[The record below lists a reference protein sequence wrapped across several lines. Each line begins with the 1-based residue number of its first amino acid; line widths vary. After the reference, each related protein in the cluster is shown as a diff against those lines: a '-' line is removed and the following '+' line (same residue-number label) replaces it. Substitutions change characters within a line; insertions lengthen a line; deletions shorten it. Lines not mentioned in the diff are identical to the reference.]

1 MKRIVLAGLCAAFA
15 ALTASP
21 SQAAV
26 VERIVAVVNG
36 EIILESQLEERGKAM
51 FAEAKKDPDPAARKR
66 REASLRKEVL
76 DHLVDEELLQQ
87 QARELKIVVTPQ
99 DVDRM
104 IDDVKKRNNLDD
116 TTLVDALA
124 QQGMDLVGYREVVKK
139 QITRLRV
146 LDVAVRA
153 RVSVTDEDV
162 RRYYESN
169 LKQLG
174 ADRKVRASHIF
185 LGIPPEAT
193 AAEADQIR
201 KRALQLVQ
209 RARSGEDFAKLAREN
224 SQDTATRSEGG
235 DLGYFGR
242 GMLPPAVE
250 EIVFSMAPGE
260 VRGPVRAERG
270 FHVIKLVDR
279 KDEKARPFED
289 VKEQIR
295 EQLMQQEM
303 EKHTRSWLAEMRRKA
318 HVNIRL

>member
-1 MKRIVLAGLCAAFA
+1 MKRSVLAGLCAASL
-15 ALTASP
+15 ALGVSP
-21 SQAAV
+21 ARAAV

-36 EIILESQLEERGKAM
+36 EIILESQLEERGRAM
-51 FAEAKKDPDPAARKR
+51 FAEAKKDPDPVARKR
-66 REASLRKEVL
+66 REVSLRKEVL
-76 DHLVDEELLQQ
+76 DHLVDEELLSQ
-87 QARELKIVVTPQ
+87 QARELKIVVAPQ

-116 TTLVDALA
+116 NTLVDALA
-124 QQGMDLVGYREVVKK
+124 QQGMDIVSYREVVKR
-139 QITRLRV
+139 QVLRIRV
-146 LDVAVRA
+146 LDVTVRS
-153 RVSVTDEDV
+153 RVAVTDEDI

-201 KRALQLVQ
+201 RRALELVQ
-209 RARSGEDFAKLAREN
+209 RARGGEDFAKLAREN

-250 EIVFSMAPGE
+250 EIVFSMSPGE

-270 FHVIKLVDR
+270 FHVIRLVDR

-303 EKHTRSWLAEMRRKA
+303 EKHTRTWLAEMRRKA
-318 HVNIRL
+318 HINIRL

>member
-1 MKRIVLAGLCAAFA
+1 MKRLVLATLWAASFA
-15 ALTASP
+15 LGVTPAR
-21 SQAAV
+21 AAV

-36 EIILESQLEERGKAM
+36 EIILESQLEERGRAM
-51 FAEAKKDPDPAARKR
+51 FAEAKKDPDPVARKR
-66 REASLRKEVL
+66 RETSLRREVL
-76 DHLVDEELLQQ
+76 DHLVDEELLAQ
-87 QARELKIVVTPQ
+87 QARELKIVVSPQ

-116 TTLVDALA
+116 NTLVEALA
-124 QQGMDLVGYREVVKK
+124 QQGMDLVSYREVVKR
-139 QITRLRV
+139 QVLRLRV
-146 LDVAVRA
+146 LEVTVRSRVA
-153 RVSVTDEDV
+153 VTDEDI

-201 KRALQLVQ
+201 KRALELVQ
-209 RARSGEDFAKLAREN
+209 RARGGEDFAKLAREN

-250 EIVFSMAPGE
+250 EIVFSMSPGE

>member
-1 MKRIVLAGLCAAFA
+1 MKRIGLLCATSFVLAAGPA
-15 ALTASP
+15 P
-21 SQAAV
+21 AAV

-36 EIILESQLEERGKAM
+36 EIILESQLEERGKVM
-51 FAEAKKDPDPAARKR
+51 FAEAKKDPDPVARKR
-66 REASLRKEVL
+66 REASLRREVL
-76 DHLVDEELLQQ
+76 DHLVDEELLSQ

-104 IDDVKKRNNLDD
+104 VDDVKKRNNLDD

-124 QQGMDLVGYREVVKK
+124 QQGMDLVSYREVVKK

-146 LDVAVRA
+146 LDVTVRA

-201 KRALQLVQ
+201 RRALELVQ
-209 RARSGEDFAKLAREN
+209 RARGGEDFAKLAREN

-303 EKHTRSWLAEMRRKA
+303 EKHTRTWLAEMRRKA
-318 HVNIRL
+318 HVAIRL